1 MAGVQRQGDINLLGG
16 ISMFGDS
23 SVLVNGRAIAIPGM
37 RVLPHFPCGVPKCL
51 PCQKHCFATTKKGGI
66 LGAVASAA
74 GGYFFGPVGS
84 AAGLSEA
91 TSEKIGEAAGSA
103 AAGLLGGG
111 GGGGVFVNGKPVIV
125 DGDVDSCICP
135 RIGGSSDVN
144 IG

>member
-16 ISMFGDS
+16 ISMGGDS

-37 RVLPHFPCGVPKCL
+37 RVLPHFPCGVPKC
-51 PCQKHCFATTKKGGI
+51 PQCQKHCFATTKKGSG
-66 LGAVASAA
+66 LGAIASAA
-74 GGYFFGPVGS
+74 GSYFFGPIGA
-84 AAGLSEA
+84 AAGLSEKVSDA
-91 TSEKIGEAAGSA
+91 IGEAAGSA

-111 GGGGVFVNGKPVIV
+111 GSGVFVNGKPVIV
-125 DGDVDSCICP
+125 DGDSDSCICP